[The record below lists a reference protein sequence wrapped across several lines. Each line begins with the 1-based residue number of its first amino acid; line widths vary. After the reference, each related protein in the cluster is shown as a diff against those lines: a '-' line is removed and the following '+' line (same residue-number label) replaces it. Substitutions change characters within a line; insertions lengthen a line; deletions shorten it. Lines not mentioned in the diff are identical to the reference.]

1 MSIDRS
7 NIDQAIADRIAEDSQ
22 FREALISDPRS
33 ALASLAGVQ
42 IPESI
47 RVSVHEESPT
57 DIHLVIA
64 AESSLSDQDLEL
76 VAGGNDW
83 TTPNHA
89 CGN

>member
-1 MSIDRS
+1 MSIDGS

-47 RVSVHEESPT
+47 RLSVHE
-57 DIHLVIA
+57 
-64 AESSLSDQDLEL
+64 
-76 VAGGNDW
+76 
-83 TTPNHA
+83 
-89 CGN
+89 